1 MLLRREGPAD
11 AEAVRRV
18 HALAFATADLGGTPV
33 PEVWLVDALRAGGHI
48 PPACSIVAVGGD
60 AVVGHVVCSR
70 AGVGEPT
77 GPESVPVLGLG
88 PLGVVPAR
96 QNRGV
101 ASALMHAVLAAAD
114 ACDVA
119 AVVLLGEP
127 AYYRRFG
134 FEPARHWGLTPP
146 DPSWERG
153 FQVRRLTAWDDRLNG
168 EVRYAAP
175 FHEF

>member
-1 MLLRREGPAD
+1 MG
-11 AEAVRRV
+11 EA
-18 HALAFATADLGGTPV
+18 A
-33 PEVWLVDALRAGGHI
+33 LVDALRTGGHVV
-48 PPACSIVAVGGD
+48 PGCSTVAVERD

-70 AGVGEPT
+70 ASVGASA
-77 GPESVPVLGLG
+77 ESAQVLGLG
-88 PLGVVPAR
+88 PLGVLPDR
-96 QNRGV
+96 QSRGV
-101 ASALMHAVLAAAD
+101 GSALMHAVLAAAD

-134 FEPARHWGLTPP
+134 FEPARRWGLTPP

-153 FQVRRLTAWDDRLNG
+153 FQVRRLTAWDDRLHG

-175 FHEF
+175 FHEL

>member
-1 MLLRREGPAD
+1 MLLRRECPMD

-18 HALAFATADLGGTPV
+18 HALAFATADVGGAPV
-33 PEVWLVDALRAGGHI
+33 PEAWLVDALRAGGHI
-48 PPACSIVAVGGD
+48 PPACSIVAIEGD
-60 AVVGHVVCSR
+60 TVVGHVVCSR
-70 AGVGEPT
+70 ASVGEPT
-77 GPESVPVLGLG
+77 GTGSAQVLALG
-88 PLGVVPAR
+88 PLGVIPDR
-96 QNRGV
+96 QSRGIG
-101 ASALMHAVLAAAD
+101 SALMHAVLAAAD

-127 AYYRRFG
+127 TYYRRFG
-134 FEPARHWGLTPP
+134 FEPARWWGITPP